1 MKAILLH
8 EHGGPDK
15 LIYGEIETPQP
26 GPGEVQVNLKAAAL
40 NRLDLW
46 TRNGYP
52 GLKVQYPYILGGD
65 GAGIVG
71 GVGTGVTEFKIGD
84 RVVINGTLSCGQC
97 DMCLAGKD
105 NLCRNGGVL
114 GETAVRGTYAE
125 HIVLPARNLLHI
137 PEHVTFEEAA
147 AASLVYLTAYHSLF
161 TKGSLQ
167 PGESVLVVGAGG
179 GANTAYIQLADMI
192 GATVYVVGSSDEKL
206 EQAKGIGADH
216 VINRNS
222 EDWGKAIFSMT
233 NRRGIDVVVDNVGQE
248 TWPTSLRA
256 LARGGRMLVV
266 GNTSGYDIQI
276 DSRYIFGKHLSII
289 GSSMGTQSDFR
300 RVMGLVFEGK
310 VKPVIG
316 AVLPLEKAAEAHQ
329 MLESGGVFGKIIL
342 TPYHV

>member
-8 EHGGPDK
+8 EHGGPEK
-15 LIYGEIETPQP
+15 LTYGEIETPQP
-26 GPGEVQVNLKAAAL
+26 GPGEVQVSIKAAAL

-65 GAGIVG
+65 GSGVVSTVG
-71 GVGTGVTEFKIGD
+71 DGVTRFKLGD
-84 RVVINGTLSCGQC
+84 RVVINGTLSCGEC

-105 NLCRNGGVL
+105 NLCRTGGVL
-114 GETAVRGTYAE
+114 GETAMRGTYAE
-125 HIVLPARNLLHI
+125 HIVLPERNLLHI
-137 PEHVTFEEAA
+137 PDHLSFEEAS

-167 PGESVLVVGAGG
+167 PGESVLVIGAGG
-179 GANTAYIQLADMI
+179 GANTAYIQLAHMI
-192 GATVYVVGSSDEKL
+192 SATVYVVGSSGEKL
-206 EQAKGIGADH
+206 DQAKAIGADH
-216 VINRNS
+216 VIDRITD
-222 EDWGKAIFSMT
+222 DWGKAVFT
-233 NRRGIDVVVDNVGQE
+233 LTGKRGVDVVVDNVGQD

-266 GNTSGYDIQI
+266 GNTSGYDVHL

-289 GSSMGTQSDFR
+289 GSSMGTQADFR
-300 RVMGLVFEGK
+300 KVMGLVFDRK

-316 AVLPLEKAAEAHQ
+316 CVLPLEKAAEAHQ
-329 MLESGGVFGKIIL
+329 MLEHGSVFGKIIL
-342 TPYHV
+342 TP

>member
-8 EHGGPDK
+8 EHGGPEK

-26 GPGEVQVNLKAAAL
+26 GPGEVQVSLKAAAL

-52 GLKVQYPYILGGD
+52 GLKVQYPSILGGD
-65 GAGIVG
+65 GAGVVSAVG
-71 GVGTGVTEFKIGD
+71 EGVTHFKQGD
-84 RVVINGTLSCGQC
+84 RVVINATLSCGEC

-105 NLCRNGGVL
+105 NLCRTGGVL
-114 GETAVRGTYAE
+114 GETAMRGTYAE
-125 HIVLPARNLLHI
+125 YIVLPERNLLHI
-137 PEHVTFEEAA
+137 PDPITFEEAA

-161 TKGSLQ
+161 TKGNLQ
-167 PGESVLVVGAGG
+167 PGESVLVIGAGG

-206 EQAKGIGADH
+206 EQAKGIGADY
-216 VINRNS
+216 VINRSN
-222 EDWGKAIFSMT
+222 EDWGKAIFTMT
-233 NRRGIDVVVDNVGQE
+233 NKRGVDVVVDNVGQE
-248 TWPTSLRA
+248 TWPISLRT

-266 GNTSGYDIQI
+266 GNTSGYDVHI

-289 GSSMGTQSDFR
+289 GSSMGTQADFHC
-300 RVMGLVFEGK
+300 VMELVFEGK

-316 AVLPLEKAAEAHQ
+316 AVLPLEKATEAHQ
-329 MLESGGVFGKIIL
+329 LLESGSIFGKIIL
-342 TPYHV
+342 TP